1 MRLPIEIVPRRR
13 RANFDAYEIGQPV
26 SGPLETL
33 DSDEPWM
40 DDHFTQENFE
50 QLQDAQMDGELGPPL
65 DMSKRAGT
73 LPTSFTYWIDMDE
86 RGEFRATVHDSRGRE
101 VMSINEEIFEDGY
114 MRHKKDL
121 SGLASYLED
130 LGIGGRGTQ
139 VQIARNASFAR
150 RAGRPLHEIA
160 RDIRRDWKNVHF
172 AAVPYL
178 QAMSQLDS
186 VNDSYFEDDGAY
198 IVRYFLSNSNSWRGP
213 VAKEI
218 KAELKAML
226 PRSRFARFAEGDS
239 AGFEK
244 WLKTQPKSVQDDW
257 EANKEKYGDKFK
269 TAGLTTHLAS
279 PDNKGFALCGQR
291 LYPNTTVKDYTEAT
305 CYYCL
310 LGFNK
315 NRERM
320 IQKNHENRGYGDKF
334 KTAAFTS
341 KPMVYYYGGNY
352 KVVAP
357 AAIAQQ
363 LIASNPRSFKNYKVD
378 LHGDYNFVVTRNAA
392 RYAESFFERNGLDW
406 EDPSFDHPQ
415 WS

>member
-1 MRLPIEIVPRRR
+1 MKLPIEIVSRRR
-13 RANFDAYEIGQPV
+13 RANFDAHEIGQPV
-26 SGPLETL
+26 PGPLETL

-65 DMSKRAGT
+65 DMSKR
-73 LPTSFTYWIDMDE
+73 
-86 RGEFRATVHDSRGRE
+86 
-101 VMSINEEIFEDGY
+101 
-114 MRHKKDL
+114 
-121 SGLASYLED
+121 
-130 LGIGGRGTQ
+130 
-139 VQIARNASFAR
+139 ASFAR

-186 VNDSYFEDDGAY
+186 VNDSYFEDDGAS

-226 PRSRFARFAEGDS
+226 PRSRFARFSEGDT

-257 EANKEKYGDKFK
+257 AANKEKYGDKFK
-269 TAGLTTHLAS
+269 TAGLTTHLAN
-279 PDNKGFALCGQR
+279 PENKGYALCGQR
-291 LYPNTTVKDYTEAT
+291 LYPNTTVKDYREAT

-310 LGFNK
+310 LGHNK
-315 NRERM
+315 NLDRM
-320 IQKNHENRGYGDKF
+320 IQERRYGDKF

-341 KPMVYYYGGNY
+341 KPLVYYYNGNY

-378 LHGDYNFVVTRNAA
+378 LAGDYNFVVTRNGA

>member
-1 MRLPIEIVPRRR
+1 MKLPIEIVSRRR

-26 SGPLETL
+26 PGPLETL

-86 RGEFRATVHDSRGRE
+86 RGEFRATVHDPRGRE

-150 RAGRPLHEIA
+150 RAGR
-160 RDIRRDWKNVHF
+160 
-172 AAVPYL
+172 
-178 QAMSQLDS
+178 
-186 VNDSYFEDDGAY
+186 
-198 IVRYFLSNSNSWRGP
+198 
-213 VAKEI
+213 
-218 KAELKAML
+218 
-226 PRSRFARFAEGDS
+226 SRFARFAEGDT

-244 WLKTQPKSVQDDW
+244 WLKTQPKDVQEDW

-269 TAGLTTHLAS
+269 TAAKSVPLEGAK
-279 PDNKGFALCGQR
+279 KGDMVNVT
-291 LYPNTTVKDYTEAT
+291 Y
-305 CYYCL
+305 
-310 LGFNK
+310 
-315 NRERM
+315 
-320 IQKNHENRGYGDKF
+320 RGEKVTG
-334 KTAAFTS
+334 
-341 KPMVYYYGGNY
+341 
-352 KVVAP
+352 KVVQVKKDGTVTVN
-357 AAIAQQ
+357 IEKTKD
-363 LIASNPRSFKNYKVD
+363 NPGGHSDEDVAWVD
-378 LHGDYNFVVTRNAA
+378 FRVNKAKG
-392 RYAESFFERNGLDW
+392 
-406 EDPSFDHPQ
+406 
-415 WS
+415 

>member
-1 MRLPIEIVPRRR
+1 MKLPIEIVSRRR
-13 RANFDAYEIGQPV
+13 RANFDAHEIGQPV
-26 SGPLETL
+26 PGPLETL

-65 DMSKRAGT
+65 DMSKRAASGT

-86 RGEFRATVHDSRGRE
+86 RGEFKATVYDSRDRE

-121 SGLASYLED
+121 RGLASYLEE
-130 LGIGGRGTQ
+130 LGIGGPGTQ

-186 VNDSYFEDDGAY
+186 VNDSYFEDDGAS

-226 PRSRFARFAEGDS
+226 PRSRFARFSEGDT

-257 EANKEKYGDKFK
+257 AANKEK
-269 TAGLTTHLAS
+269 
-279 PDNKGFALCGQR
+279 
-291 LYPNTTVKDYTEAT
+291 
-305 CYYCL
+305 
-310 LGFNK
+310 
-315 NRERM
+315 
-320 IQKNHENRGYGDKF
+320 YGDKF

-341 KPMVYYYGGNY
+341 KPLVYYYNGNY

-363 LIASNPRSFKNYKVD
+363 LMASNPRSFKNYKVD
-378 LHGDYNFVVTRNAA
+378 LAGDYNFVVTRNGA

>member
-1 MRLPIEIVPRRR
+1 MKLPIEIASRRR

-26 SGPLETL
+26 PGPLETL

-86 RGEFRATVHDSRGRE
+86 RGEFRATVHDPRGRE

-150 RAGRPLHEIA
+150 RAG
-160 RDIRRDWKNVHF
+160 
-172 AAVPYL
+172 
-178 QAMSQLDS
+178 S
-186 VNDSYFEDDGAY
+186 
-198 IVRYFLSNSNSWRGP
+198 
-213 VAKEI
+213 
-218 KAELKAML
+218 
-226 PRSRFARFAEGDS
+226 SRFARFAEGDT

-257 EANKEKYGDKFK
+257 AANKEKYGDKFK
-269 TAGLTTHLAS
+269 G
-279 PDNKGFALCGQR
+279 
-291 LYPNTTVKDYTEAT
+291 
-305 CYYCL
+305 
-310 LGFNK
+310 
-315 NRERM
+315 
-320 IQKNHENRGYGDKF
+320 
-334 KTAAFTS
+334 
-341 KPMVYYYGGNY
+341 
-352 KVVAP
+352 
-357 AAIAQQ
+357 
-363 LIASNPRSFKNYKVD
+363 
-378 LHGDYNFVVTRNAA
+378 
-392 RYAESFFERNGLDW
+392 
-406 EDPSFDHPQ
+406 
-415 WS
+415 